1 VASGAFDV
9 ESAENLRTCAA
20 AQALSCCIVHVHSRC
35 QQSSWAK
42 SSLYVHSCLGL
53 CTLSHVPHTV
63 GTLSQPT
70 RPLLIAQQTAY
81 VIQVDASP
89 TRRFGGS
96 GLGLAICKKLTE
108 AMGGHMWVES
118 GGLGKGSVFR

>member
-1 VASGAFDV
+1 MHLV
-9 ESAENLRTCAA
+9 TCATHGRNLVTTYKA
-20 AQALSCCIVHVHSRC
+20 VAHCSADS
-35 QQSSWAK
+35 
-42 SSLYVHSCLGL
+42 
-53 CTLSHVPHTV
+53 
-63 GTLSQPT
+63 
-70 RPLLIAQQTAY
+70 